1 MLIRKA
7 IIAAV
12 VGAASLMAAP
22 AAMAAAPSRTI
33 SAPAAAHLTAASNP
47 VTAGPLVT
55 AAEKWLLWGSYSTLK
70 ACNSEGTHLVLIY
83 SIVDYNCVHTTV
95 GDYFVWNL
103 WVLPGH
109 APGG

>member
-7 IIAAV
+7 IIAAIV
-12 VGAASLMAAP
+12 GGAALMAAP
-22 AAMAAAPSRTI
+22 AAMEAASSPAI
-33 SAPAAAHLTAASNP
+33 AAPAAAHLTVASNP
-47 VTAGPLVT
+47 AIASPL
-55 AAEKWLLWGSYSTLK
+55 AEKWLDWGSYSTHA

-83 SIVDYNCVHTTV
+83 SVSDYNCVHTTV
-95 GDYFVWNL
+95 GDYFVWVL